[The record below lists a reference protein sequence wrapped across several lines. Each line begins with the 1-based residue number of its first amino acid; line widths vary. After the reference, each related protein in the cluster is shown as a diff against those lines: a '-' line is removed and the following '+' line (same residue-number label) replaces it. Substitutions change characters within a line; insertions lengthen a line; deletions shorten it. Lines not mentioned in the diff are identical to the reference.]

1 MKVDISHPSAIN
13 RNYHLTLQPE
23 SGNDQ
28 ILLHFLRSD
37 IGSPFDINADGDV
50 VVVIPE
56 KEIITRPPA
65 SYVVTSEQVKQRHV
79 TPAGKKAIRKAQK
92 KRWAKFKKLGKTPIC
107 KKKTVKKVSKKAL
120 QFKKR
125 RKIVSSFWARMTPA
139 QRRAEMRRRR
149 TVGEARKQEYKY
161 EMQRRAAK
169 RVQNKQARLNPT
181 PDTTATNVPM
191 GVTA

>member
-1 MKVDISHPSAIN
+1 MKVDISHPSAMV

-50 VVVIPE
+50 IVVIPE

-65 SYVVTSEQVKQRHV
+65 SYVVTAEQVKQRHV
-79 TPAGKKAIRKAQK
+79 APAGKKAIRKAQK
-92 KRWAKFKKLGKTPIC
+92 KRWAKFKKLGKTPIA
-107 KKKTVKKVSKKAL
+107 KKA
-120 QFKKR
+120 KRKKYAGKR
-125 RKIVSSFWARMTPA
+125 RSAITSKAASGYWSKMNKQ
-139 QRRAEMRRRR
+139 QR
-149 TVGEARKQEYKY
+149 KY

-169 RVQNKQARLNPT
+169 GKQNKQARLNPQ
-181 PDTTATNVPM
+181 PADATVVPI
-191 GVTA
+191 GVAT